1 MPIERT
7 ISPFAPWP
15 RAGYATASGN
25 AHPTPPPPPQ
35 PYKPIPA
42 KELVPNNPDAS
53 AQPLPKKKSLL
64 SRLWPFRRSPAA
76 IYSRSQDPTR
86 GLEAA
91 RRVVKE
97 GFLDP
102 RYRHM
107 ARRVTA
113 VICAM
118 PILLYTSYELFQRRF
133 MGKEQ
138 KTRPVIAPAE
148 DGRGET

>member
-1 MPIERT
+1 MT
-7 ISPFAPWP
+7 IDRAFSRSAPWP
-15 RAGYATASGN
+15 RAAYATASGN
-25 AHPTPPPPPQ
+25 ARPTPPPPQ

-42 KELVPNNPDAS
+42 KEPVPVNADAS
-53 AQPLPKKKSLL
+53 AQPLPEKKSLL

-76 IYSRSQDPTR
+76 VYPPSQDPAR

-102 RYRHM
+102 RYRRV
-107 ARRVTA
+107 ARSFTA
-113 VICAM
+113 AICAM

-148 DGRGET
+148 DGRGES